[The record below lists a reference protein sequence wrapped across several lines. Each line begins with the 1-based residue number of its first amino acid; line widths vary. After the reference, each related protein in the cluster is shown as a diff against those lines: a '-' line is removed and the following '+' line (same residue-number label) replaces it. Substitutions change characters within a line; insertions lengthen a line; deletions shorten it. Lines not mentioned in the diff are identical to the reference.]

1 MSHKIYYFSG
11 TGNTLYVAKE
21 FAKAFPDAE
30 LISIA
35 SLDCSDDVEL
45 GSDLTGIFFPVYC
58 FGIPNILDR
67 FLKRVRF
74 MENQGGRCVY
84 AVCTSGGYPGAALPM
99 VEDTLQEKNI
109 DLCSCFH
116 IPMVSGYFPF
126 GERKQTP
133 RGVRLS
139 HEATQRAIRIA
150 IVMVKK
156 RKRTRP
162 LRIFPIDT
170 LIKFA
175 ARKALSALPE
185 SDSAFSVDPQRCSSC
200 GQCYRICP
208 ASNIRPDE
216 NDHPVWNHHCEQ
228 CMACLQWCPEKAI
241 LYKNVERAQYHHPEI
256 TPGELYRIRE
266 EIPE

>member
-35 SLDCSDDVEL
+35 SLDCSEDVEFD
-45 GSDLTGIFFPVYC
+45 SDLAGIFFPVYC

-67 FLKRVRF
+67 FLKRVKF
-74 MENQGGRCVY
+74 MEDQTGKSVY
-84 AVCTSGGYPGAALPM
+84 AVCTSGGYPGAALPI

-126 GERKQTP
+126 GESSRSSRTEQD
-133 RGVRLS
+133 
-139 HEATQRAIRIA
+139 HESAQRAIRVA
-150 IVMVKK
+150 VVMVKK

-170 LIKFA
+170 VIKFA
-175 ARKALSALPE
+175 ARKAACALPE
-185 SDSAFSVDPQRCSSC
+185 SDKAFRVDPDRCTAC

-216 NDHPVWNHHCEQ
+216 KDLPVWNHHCEQ
-228 CMACLQWCPEKAI
+228 CMACLQWCPEGAI
-241 LYKNVERAQYHHPEI
+241 LYKNVSRTRYHHPKIRPE
-256 TPGELYRIRE
+256 ELYRIRKE
-266 EIPE
+266 VQE